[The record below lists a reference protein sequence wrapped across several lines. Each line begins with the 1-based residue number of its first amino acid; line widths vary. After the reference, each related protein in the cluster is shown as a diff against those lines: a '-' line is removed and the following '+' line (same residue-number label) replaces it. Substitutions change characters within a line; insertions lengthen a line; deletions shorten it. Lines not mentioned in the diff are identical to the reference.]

1 MISTFSLQLSQA
13 YKEHICFKELEEMM
27 TFYECLS
34 ERASYF
40 VQSGTKGIINY
51 ETYVFMSIQGTLD
64 SIKELLLIGRI
75 NDASVLV
82 RKFLM
87 TFWLKYILQL
97 L

>member
-51 ETYVFMSIQGTLD
+51 
-64 SIKELLLIGRI
+64 
-75 NDASVLV
+75 
-82 RKFLM
+82 
-87 TFWLKYILQL
+87 
-97 L
+97 